1 MARIT
6 LPSTDFEIEIPD
18 FQIGESVFKRKI
30 KVISLEY
37 NIENKTVRT
46 DGIIDFY
53 NKNKDGTY
61 GDKVGADESIVARSL
76 PIHMLADNSQ
86 IVNAA
91 TGEKVCTEDEVGN
104 DEDASSPVHGL
115 KYMGQFDFFFAM
127 ASSHAIIINSM
138 ITNYFLSAVAV
149 GRFN

>member
-46 DGIIDFY
+46 DGIIDF
-53 NKNKDGTY
+53 
-61 GDKVGADESIVARSL
+61 
-76 PIHMLADNSQ
+76 
-86 IVNAA
+86 
-91 TGEKVCTEDEVGN
+91 
-104 DEDASSPVHGL
+104 
-115 KYMGQFDFFFAM
+115 
-127 ASSHAIIINSM
+127 
-138 ITNYFLSAVAV
+138 
-149 GRFN
+149 